1 MRAYD
6 VKVKT
11 NVYLKDVVYMFVLP
25 FTIHVVK
32 VETYILFLINFAI
45 SCFTNYSMH
54 SSFELSEILNRQDW
68 FANDKWSWKMFRKIL
83 KNSEFHRGKII
94 SCVICN
100 FS

>member
-45 SCFTNYSMH
+45 
-54 SSFELSEILNRQDW
+54 
-68 FANDKWSWKMFRKIL
+68 
-83 KNSEFHRGKII
+83 
-94 SCVICN
+94 
-100 FS
+100 